1 MKTRSL
7 AWLGTLA
14 LLAAPSFAAESGASA
29 GAPAGTA
36 RKAPKIAVVIDDF
49 GLTYPKDVPD
59 EEWMKLQLP
68 MTYADMPVSPRT
80 TKVAEEIKASGHELI
95 IHYPFDKYQKLELPK
110 DRVSESDLKSVTA
123 LLDKAFKQIP
133 GPAGLNNHQSL
144 RGTANRPMMEAFM
157 KLLKP
162 HGIYFLDSRVGP
174 KSVAYDEARKAGIPA
189 AVNGIFLDGSR
200 EPKARH
206 SKDPAALPAA
216 IAKDKAVCIHW
227 LRYSAAQA
235 RKNGSAVAIGH
246 HYYHGTYECLVEEMP
261 KLQAEGIEFV
271 FASALAR

>member
-1 MKTRSL
+1 MKNRFLAAVLLAGLTAPSL
-7 AWLGTLA
+7 AADAGA
-14 LLAAPSFAAESGASA
+14 AAAPAAS
-29 GAPAGTA
+29 
-36 RKAPKIAVVIDDF
+36 KAPRIAVVIDDF

-59 EEWMKLQLP
+59 EKWMELKLP

-110 DRVSESDLKSVTA
+110 DHVSESDLKSVTA
-123 LLDKAFKQIP
+123 LLEKAFKQIP
-133 GPAGLNNHQSL
+133 GPVGLNNHQSL

-189 AVNGIFLDGSR
+189 AVNGIFLDGSH

-216 IAKDKAVCIHW
+216 IAKDKAVCVHW

-261 KLQAEGIEFV
+261 RLQGEGIQFV
-271 FASALAR
+271 FASALTR

>member
-1 MKTRSL
+1 MKNRTI
-7 AWLGTLA
+7 A
-14 LLAAPSFAAESGASA
+14 LLASCFLAVPSFAAGSDAAAASK
-29 GAPAGTA
+29 GSEAP
-36 RKAPKIAVVIDDF
+36 RLAVVIDDF

-59 EEWMKLQLP
+59 EEWMKLKLP

-110 DRVSESDLKSVTA
+110 DRVSESDLKSVKA
-123 LLDKAFKQIP
+123 LLDKAFQQIP

-162 HGIYFLDSRVGP
+162 HGVYFLDSHVGP

-189 AVNGIFLDGSR
+189 AVNGIFLDGGH

-216 IAKDKAVCIHW
+216 IAKDKAVCVHW

-246 HYYHGTYECLVEEMP
+246 HYYHGTYDCLAEEIP
-261 KLQAEGIEFV
+261 RLQAEGIEFV
-271 FASALAR
+271 YASALTK

>member
-1 MKTRSL
+1 MKNRML
-7 AWLGTLA
+7 ALLA
-14 LLAAPSFAAESGASA
+14 FFAASPCLLAAPSLAAS
-29 GAPAGTA
+29 P
-36 RKAPKIAVVIDDF
+36 RVAVVIDDF

-59 EEWMKLQLP
+59 DQWMKLKLP
-68 MTYADMPVSPRT
+68 LTFAVMPVSPRT
-80 TKVAEEIKASGHELI
+80 AKAAEETKASGHELI

-110 DRVSESDLKSVTA
+110 DRVSDSDLKSVTS

-133 GPAGLNNHQSL
+133 GPVGLNNHQSL
-144 RGTANRPMMEAFM
+144 RGTANRPMMAAFM
-157 KLLKP
+157 RLLKP
-162 HGIYFLDSRVGP
+162 HGVYFLDSHVGP

-189 AVNGIFLDGSR
+189 AVNGIFLDGGH
-200 EPKARH
+200 EPKGRR
-206 SKDPAALPAA
+206 SKDPKVLADA

-235 RKNGSAVAIGH
+235 RKSGSAVAIGH

-261 KLQAEGIEFV
+261 KLQAEGVEFV